1 MSLSIADTVH
11 KSLNED
17 FEISDIPAL
26 KVSEVFAI
34 IEAKYY
40 SQFSESEKIGF
51 KLNWFF
57 KYLPA
62 NGFKIY
68 RQYTKTAKFA
78 YLKLKPHEIQTQTEF
93 ETHSIG
99 TQTISEEH
107 LDIIP
112 SGIQKRHN
120 QEVQFVN
127 DILPETFLHEE
138 QIKTEELDIIPDGVR
153 FRHIQEV
160 QFVKDCDMYYDVEVC
175 KTTQRPNRVLT
186 FIRSIIDL
194 F

>member
-1 MSLSIADTVH
+1 MSTLSIADTVQ

-51 KLNWFF
+51 KSNWFF

-68 RQYTKTAKFA
+68 RQYTKTVKFT
-78 YLKLKPHEIQTQTEF
+78 YLILKPHEIQTQTDF

-99 TQTISEEH
+99 TQTISEDH

-120 QEVQFVN
+120 QEIQFEN
-127 DILPETFLHEE
+127 DIISETFLEKEE
-138 QIKTEELDIIPDGVR
+138 EELDIIPDGVR

-160 QFVKDCDMYYDVEVC
+160 QFEKDCDMYYDVEVC
-175 KTTQRPNRVLT
+175 KPTQRPNRVST

>member
-40 SQFSESEKIGF
+40 SQFSESEKTGF
-51 KLNWFF
+51 KSNWFF

-62 NGFKIY
+62 KGFKIY
-68 RQYTKTAKFA
+68 RQYTKSSKFT
-78 YLKLKPHEIQTQTEF
+78 YLKLKPHEIQTQTDF

-99 TQTISEEH
+99 TQTISEDN

-120 QEVQFVN
+120 QEIQFEN
-127 DILPETFLHEE
+127 DIISETFLQEE
-138 QIKTEELDIIPDGVR
+138 EEEELDIIPDGVR

-160 QFVKDCDMYYDVEVC
+160 QFVKECDTYYDAEVC
-175 KTTQRPNRVLT
+175 KPTQRPNRVLT